1 MRYDVIVGISCSGH
15 FMVTVKGIFRLV
27 EAILGGSIDLMRY
40 IDVLKYTSV
49 KTNYPIQYLKCQ
61 FPLCARLLGDSL
73 KIQIP
78 T

>member
-15 FMVTVKGIFRLV
+15 FMVTVKRHLL
-27 EAILGGSIDLMRY
+27 LGGSHFGRSIDLMRY
-40 IDVLKYTSV
+40 IHVLKYTSV

-61 FPLCARLLGDSL
+61 LPLCARLLGDSL
-73 KIQIP
+73 QIQIP